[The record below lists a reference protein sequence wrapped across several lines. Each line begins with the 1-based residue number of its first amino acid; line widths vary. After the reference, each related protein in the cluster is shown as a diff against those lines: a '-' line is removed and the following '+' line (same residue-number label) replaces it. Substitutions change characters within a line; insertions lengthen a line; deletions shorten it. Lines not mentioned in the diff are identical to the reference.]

1 MPCPRVRRG
10 AHGERSTVIALLSAG
25 LPLLALSWFAPETGL
40 ASTADAGALFSA
52 KSLISLLTLTS
63 LEIVLGIDNIIFIA
77 ILTSK
82 LPVAQQPRARQ
93 MGIGMAVITRIL
105 LLLSI
110 AWVMRLTTPFMSLGS
125 FEVTGKQLILIVGG
139 LFLIA
144 KSTFEIHNKLEG
156 DEHGPE
162 GGGKA
167 AFAQVIV
174 QIMLVDMV
182 FSLDS
187 VITAVGMTPHIPV
200 MVAAVLVSA
209 GVMLA
214 FSGPVSD
221 FVHRH
226 PTMKMLALAFLILIG
241 VMLMA
246 EGFGQ
251 HIDRGYIYFAMA
263 FSLGVELLNMRLRK
277 PKAPIAL
284 RDSVLP

>member
-1 MPCPRVRRG
+1 M
-10 AHGERSTVIALLSAG
+10 IALLFAS
-25 LPLLALSWFAPETGL
+25 LPLLALSWFSPESAP
-40 ASTADAGALFSA
+40 AAAVDAGALFSA
-52 KSLISLLTLTS
+52 KSLVSLLTLTS

-77 ILTSK
+77 ILTSR
-82 LPVAQQPRARQ
+82 LPKDQQPRARRL
-93 MGIGMAVITRIL
+93 GIGMAVITRIL

-110 AWVMRLTTPFMSLGS
+110 AWVMRLTTPFAS
-125 FEVTGKQLILIVGG
+125 FAGVEITGKQLILIVGG

-156 DEHGPE
+156 EEHAPE

-174 QIMLVDMV
+174 QIMLIDMV

-187 VITAVGMTPHIPV
+187 VITAVGMTPHVPV

-221 FVHRH
+221 FVHKH

-277 PKAPIAL
+277 GRRPIEL